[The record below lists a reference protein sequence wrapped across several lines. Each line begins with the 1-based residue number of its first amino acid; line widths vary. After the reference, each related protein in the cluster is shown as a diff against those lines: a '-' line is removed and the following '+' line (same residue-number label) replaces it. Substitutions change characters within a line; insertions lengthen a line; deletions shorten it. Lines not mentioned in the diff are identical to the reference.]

1 MKEYTRPGNGLEPA
15 RFALAHPVILREIPT
30 SQKLPRHKRGQEF
43 LCGPVPLPW
52 LRQAA
57 MLRGKALAV
66 GIALWFKAGVTKR
79 REVKA
84 TGTLWGKLG
93 IHRKSAYRGLSA
105 LETSGLITVV
115 RHAGRAPVVTIVEVA
130 SPTDK

>member
-1 MKEYTRPGNGLEPA
+1 MKEYTRLGNGFEPA

-30 SQKLPRHKRGQEF
+30 SQKAPRHKRGQEF

-52 LRQAA
+52 LRRAA
-57 MLRGKALAV
+57 TLRGKALAV

-79 REVKA
+79 AEVRA
-84 TGTLWGKLG
+84 TGTLWEKIG

-105 LETSGLITVV
+105 LETAGLITVV
-115 RHAGRAPVVTIVEVA
+115 RHAGRAPIVTILEVT
-130 SPTDK
+130 STHDR